1 MKEQFFKGLK
11 GAPVGVIPGIGKSGP
26 GVIVE
31 AEGPEHAR
39 AIKATGFYEPT
50 DPPKQAAPQESEAP
64 TPTLAPAA
72 VLEADTAEA
81 KTPKKAGKE

>member
-11 GAPVGVIPGIGKSGP
+11 GAPLGVIPGIGRSGP
-26 GVIVE
+26 DVVIE
-31 AEGPEHAR
+31 AQSPEHAR

-50 DPPKQAAPQESEAP
+50 EAPKEAEPEESEVP

-72 VLEADTAEA
+72 ALEADAAEA